1 MRLLRYAFDEAAAS
15 LWRGRR
21 SGLLSTA
28 TIAIALFVL
37 GAFLV
42 VTSNLERLAE
52 EWSGAAELSVYLADD
67 ISGADRASLERELRG
82 DPSVTGVEYVTKDAA
97 LTRFKTTF
105 PDLAQTLGA
114 LPENPLPASLDVPS
128 GPRPAR
134 RPESML
140 SSRGCDRPRACRM
153 CAMTR
158 HGSTV

>member
-1 MRLLRYAFDEAAAS
+1 MSAASPLRSSTVAWWRPPDMHLLRYAFDEAAAS

-67 ISGADRASLERELRG
+67 ISGTDRAAIERDLNG
-82 DPSVTGVEYVTKDAA
+82 DTSVASVEFVTKTAA
-97 LTRFKTTF
+97 MKR
-105 PDLAQTLGA
+105 
-114 LPENPLPASLDVPS
+114 
-128 GPRPAR
+128 
-134 RPESML
+134 
-140 SSRGCDRPRACRM
+140 
-153 CAMTR
+153 
-158 HGSTV
+158 